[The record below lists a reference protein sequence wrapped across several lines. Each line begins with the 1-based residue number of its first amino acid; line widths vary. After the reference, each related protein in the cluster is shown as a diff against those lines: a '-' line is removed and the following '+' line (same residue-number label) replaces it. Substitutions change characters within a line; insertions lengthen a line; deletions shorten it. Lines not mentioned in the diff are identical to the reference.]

1 MISSEIHKTMTSV
14 LFGAGASRDFFS
26 PALTTQYLTDA
37 VKSRGNWERVLDYYH
52 QIKDADIVVPTAA
65 DVLQIINLIL
75 ESNPSFNF
83 EQIAEV
89 LDKLCSYWFDP
100 LPTNTMLGALES
112 TFNAIYAAGVSW
124 PRMTGWDDIPFIFR
138 QIVSEAILDLQK
150 SHRAVNYCELSKL
163 QNQFIGS
170 LCENYDKVS
179 LISLNYDECV
189 ADSISGL
196 GFDTCFNPSQHSQ
209 QLNELSIPSFFNAKR
224 VIYYPHGHLRF
235 KFTALPNVEYYR
247 DGNDANKERWEGLDS
262 AMVGCNMPLT
272 QGKFAYNFNSFLTTG
287 QTKDDILNFLP
298 YAVYYQRMAI
308 DMIKTDT
315 LFIIGYSFG
324 DDHINRLLKSYLKIA
339 PTHKVIIVDYYPKDI
354 TMTQEHH
361 DSESIILKIH
371 NVFGAE
377 WRVNVSQTGVMSA
390 WNEQEVKTLNT
401 TGFGKIFDNVYFYKN
416 GYTQFLQDWNHK
428 LIRI

>member
-1 MISSEIHKTMTSV
+1 MTSV

-37 VKSRGNWERVLDYYH
+37 VKSWGNWERVLDHYH
-52 QIKDADIVVPTAA
+52 QIKGADTVVPTAA

-75 ESNPSFNF
+75 ERNPSFTF

-100 LPTNTMLGALES
+100 LPTNTMLGSLEFA
-112 TFNAIYAAGVSW
+112 FNAIYAAGEGWS
-124 PRMTGWDDIPFIFR
+124 RMHGWDDIPFLFR
-138 QIVSEAILDLQK
+138 QIIAEAILDLQNN
-150 SHRAVNYCELSKL
+150 HRAVNCCDLSKL

-170 LCENYDKVS
+170 LCANNEKVS

-196 GFDTCFNPSQHSQ
+196 GFDTCFNQSQHPG

-235 KFTALPNVEYYR
+235 RFTDQLNAEYYH
-247 DGNDANKERWEGLDS
+247 DSNSANKARWEGLDS
-262 AMVGCNMPLT
+262 ATVGCNMPIT

-315 LFIIGYSFG
+315 LFIIGYSLG
-324 DDHINRLLKSYLKIA
+324 DDHINRLLKSYLRIA
-339 PTHKVIIVDYYPKDI
+339 PTHQVVIVDYYPEDI

-361 DSESIILKIH
+361 DSESIILKIQ
-371 NVFGAE
+371 NVFGVE

-390 WNEQEVKTLNT
+390 WNEQEVKTLNA

-416 GYTQFLQDWNHK
+416 GYTKFLQDWNVR
-428 LIRI
+428 LIQI